1 MNHQPFSTQGSS
13 AAFEKEA
20 LERFRQL
27 TALLPSRCQI
37 YREVWGESTVLTLD
51 FEACPTQLATVKDQA
66 MMLLLVADHLGLAQS
81 LLFRLGPKIEGWINF
96 ATTDS

>member
-20 LERFRQL
+20 LGRFRKL
-27 TALLPSRCQI
+27 TGILPSQCQI

-51 FEACPTQLATVKDQA
+51 FQTCPAQLSPLKAQA
-66 MMLLLVADHLGLAQS
+66 MMLLLGADHLGLAQS
-81 LLFRLGPKIEGWINF
+81 ILFRLGPKIEGWVNF